1 MLFLVVVYDVD
12 IYLFDLN
19 PKKNQVGILTPRF
32 RAYDRKLVFF
42 EICKMYAVWWY
53 TIYVK

>member
-19 PKKNQVGILTPRF
+19 RKKNQVGILTPRF
-32 RAYDRKLVFF
+32 RANDRKLVFF
-42 EICKMYAVWWY
+42 EICNMYAVWWY